1 MQENGGSPVNLDG
14 EAAEGALVVQVN
26 VDLHAIAGQQ
36 DTGRDGARAE
46 AGESDRVVPGTG
58 AGTQNLGRGEELW
71 RAGIGSG
78 ETVAGQQRIAGLG
91 RSGCK
96 ELNGPAIV
104 GEVLR
109 RLLQHAVAV
118 EGQAG

>member
-1 MQENGGSPVNLDG
+1 MQENGGSPVNLNG

-36 DTGRDGARAE
+36 DTGRDGAGAE
-46 AGESDRVVPGTG
+46 AGEGDGVVPGTG

-71 RAGIGSG
+71 RAGIGG
-78 ETVAGQQRIAGLG
+78 VEAVAGQQGIPGLG
-91 RSGCK
+91 SSGGN
-96 ELNGPAIV
+96 ELNGVAIG

-109 RLLQHAVAV
+109 HLL
-118 EGQAG
+118 